1 MMQQQQSMT
10 KFLAKNVPL
19 KTKQAVTEKCVYM
32 CAKDI
37 RPFYFVQGDGFLEL
51 AQELINVG
59 ATRGRVAASSVLPSP
74 NTVATHCRNLAE
86 EKREELAKQVK
97 EILNK
102 GGKVGMS
109 TDMWTDDFRK
119 IHYLSITCHYVTEDF
134 ELIGKNLTT
143 ATFPVDEKKT
153 GDNIKRELVKL
164 LVTKFGFDPL
174 SLKDIVWV
182 TDQGANV
189 VNALRSYTRLDCMD
203 HVLNT
208 VLRHGLDNDAL
219 MQVAPDFAET
229 VTASK
234 TLVRYVKQSGMTAQL
249 SKTILQMVDTRF
261 STVYLTLKSISD
273 IYAELQDKLEAR
285 GESDRIEKITPD
297 TLGMLVSFLK
307 PFYDAQRELEGDKYP
322 TLHLALLWV
331 ERLRHHCQQNANDT
345 AQLAAVRQRHA
356 HWLQVKMAKSVTDLH
371 KAATF
376 LWPKFNQL
384 RMLPA
389 DQRVNVQQYVKSRL
403 SAAQQPV
410 PEGPGEA
417 SQETSA
423 SLSAAAPAPAAKKTP
438 RFDEWENVFG
448 VGETES
454 EEDEVDS
461 YVRQRPT
468 MTDDQDLLGWWKT
481 NSSVYPK
488 LAQLARQVLCVPAS
502 SSSSERVFSAA
513 GRTIE
518 ERRTRLSPSTVDAL
532 LFLHDAL

>member
-1 MMQQQQSMT
+1 
-10 KFLAKNVPL
+10 
-19 KTKQAVTEKCVYM
+19 
-32 CAKDI
+32 
-37 RPFYFVQGDGFLEL
+37 
-51 AQELINVG
+51 
-59 ATRGRVAASSVLPSP
+59 
-74 NTVATHCRNLAE
+74 
-86 EKREELAKQVK
+86 
-97 EILNK
+97 
-102 GGKVGMS
+102 
-109 TDMWTDDFRK
+109 
-119 IHYLSITCHYVTEDF
+119 
-134 ELIGKNLTT
+134 
-143 ATFPVDEKKT
+143 
-153 GDNIKRELVKL
+153 
-164 LVTKFGFDPL
+164 
-174 SLKDIVWV
+174 
-182 TDQGANV
+182 
-189 VNALRSYTRLDCMD
+189 
-203 HVLNT
+203 
-208 VLRHGLDNDAL
+208 
-219 MQVAPDFAET
+219 
-229 VTASK
+229 
-234 TLVRYVKQSGMTAQL
+234 MTAQL

-261 STVYLTLKSISD
+261 STVYMTLKSISD

-285 GESDRIEKITPD
+285 GEGDRMENITPD

-331 ERLRHHCQQNANDT
+331 ERLRNHCQQNANDT
-345 AQLAAVRQRHA
+345 VQLAAVRQRHA
-356 HWLQVKMAKSVTDLH
+356 HWLEEKMAKSITDLH

-389 DQRVNVQQYVKSRL
+389 DQRINVQQYVKSRL
-403 SAAQQPV
+403 SAAQQPE
-410 PEGPGEA
+410 PKEAEGRGEA

-423 SLSAAAPAPAAKKTP
+423 SSSATIPASATKKT

-448 VGETES
+448 EAES

-502 SSSSERVFSAA
+502 SSSSERVFSEA

-518 ERRTRLSPSTVDAL
+518 ERRTRLSPSSVNAL

>member
-1 MMQQQQSMT
+1 
-10 KFLAKNVPL
+10 
-19 KTKQAVTEKCVYM
+19 
-32 CAKDI
+32 
-37 RPFYFVQGDGFLEL
+37 
-51 AQELINVG
+51 
-59 ATRGRVAASSVLPSP
+59 
-74 NTVATHCRNLAE
+74 
-86 EKREELAKQVK
+86 
-97 EILNK
+97 
-102 GGKVGMS
+102 
-109 TDMWTDDFRK
+109 
-119 IHYLSITCHYVTEDF
+119 
-134 ELIGKNLTT
+134 
-143 ATFPVDEKKT
+143 
-153 GDNIKRELVKL
+153 
-164 LVTKFGFDPL
+164 
-174 SLKDIVWV
+174 
-182 TDQGANV
+182 
-189 VNALRSYTRLDCMD
+189 MD

-234 TLVRYVKQSGMTAQL
+234 ALVRYVKQSGMTAQL
-249 SKTILQMVDTRF
+249 SMTILHMVDTHF

-273 IYAELQDKLEAR
+273 IYTELQDKLEAR

-307 PFYDAQRELEGDKYP
+307 PFYGAQRELEGDKYP

-331 ERLRHHCQQNANDT
+331 ARLRHHCQQNANDT
-345 AQLAAVRQRHA
+345 AQLAAVRQRHV
-356 HWLQVKMAKSVTDLH
+356 HWLQEKRAKSVTDLH

-423 SLSAAAPAPAAKKTP
+423 SLSAAAPAPAAKKTQ

-448 VGETES
+448 VGKTES

-502 SSSSERVFSAA
+502 SSSSSSERVFSAA